1 MGTCPNCGA
10 QIPPGAGFC
19 NNCGEDLN
27 PTVADGALSSS
38 KKCYYCAKPLAGE
51 DAYYYHCK
59 YCDHDFCS
67 QHRLPENHLC
77 KSSPLRRNI
86 PTTSNPY
93 YSSSAGYYSTS
104 GRPSRV
110 GGFGINLSKQGR
122 NLIILVVLGLPI
134 GFVTTLFFIGNI
146 QAILFLVQDNYLVYH
161 GWIPALV
168 TSMIVVAPS
177 YSGLTD
183 VAFNAIAVL
192 FVDGLLRNAFTPRQ
206 YYLVFLLTGIVG
218 NLVSL
223 FGYGSG
229 TNISPD
235 TTISFGASGGIFGLV
250 AGAVAV
256 DYAVTRR
263 LNTGLVFW
271 FIIIFVFS
279 SIQGNVDFFAHLGGA
294 IAGLVSGFVVGRSRM
309 SHRQR

>member
-10 QIPPGAGFC
+10 QVPPGASFC

-27 PTVADGALSSS
+27 PTVADGALSSA

-104 GRPSRV
+104 GRPSGV

-134 GFVTTLFFIGNI
+134 GFVTTLFFIENI
-146 QAILFLVQDNYLVYH
+146 QAILFLVQDNYLVYQ

-168 TSMIVVAPS
+168 TSMIVVAPG
-177 YSGLTD
+177 YSGLVD
-183 VAFNAIAVL
+183 VAFNAIAIL
-192 FVDGLLRNAFTPRQ
+192 FVDGLLRNAFTPKQ

-218 NLVSL
+218 NVVSL
-223 FGYGSG
+223 IGYGPG
-229 TNISPD
+229 QGITL

-263 LNTGLVFW
+263 LNKGLVLW
-271 FIIIFVFS
+271 FVIIFFYS
-279 SIQGNVDFFAHLGGA
+279 SLGGSVDIFAHAGGA
-294 IAGLVSGFVVGRSRM
+294 LAGLASGFVVGRARMGSR
-309 SHRQR
+309 RR

>member
-1 MGTCPNCGA
+1 M
-10 QIPPGAGFC
+10 
-19 NNCGEDLN
+19 
-27 PTVADGALSSS
+27 
-38 KKCYYCAKPLAGE
+38 
-51 DAYYYHCK
+51 
-59 YCDHDFCS
+59 
-67 QHRLPENHLC
+67 
-77 KSSPLRRNI
+77 RRNI

-93 YSSSAGYYSTS
+93 YSSSAGYYSSSARSS
-104 GRPSRV
+104 GS

-134 GFVTTLFFIGNI
+134 GFVTTLFFVGNI

-177 YSGLTD
+177 YQGLED
-183 VAFNAIAVL
+183 VAFNAIALL
-192 FVDGLLRNAFTPRQ
+192 FIDGLLRNAFTPRQ
-206 YYLVFLLTGIVG
+206 YYLVFLITGIVG

-223 FGYGSG
+223 FGFGLG
-229 TNISPD
+229 RGIVA

-263 LNTGLVFW
+263 VNKGLVLW
-271 FIIIFVFS
+271 FVIIFVFS
-279 SIQGNVDFFAHLGGA
+279 SIGGSVDFFAHIGGA
-294 IAGLVSGFVVGRSRM
+294 LAGAVSGFVVGASRT
-309 SHRQR
+309 RARRR

>member
-1 MGTCPNCGA
+1 MSGA
-10 QIPPGAGFC
+10 
-19 NNCGEDLN
+19 
-27 PTVADGALSSS
+27 
-38 KKCYYCAKPLAGE
+38 KKCYYCGKPLAGE
-51 DAYYYHCK
+51 DAYYYHCR

-122 NLIILVVLGLPI
+122 NLILLVVLGLPI

-177 YSGLTD
+177 YAGLAD
-183 VAFNAIAVL
+183 VGFNAIAIL

-223 FGYGSG
+223 FGYGPG
-229 TNISPD
+229 QGIISAT

-263 LNTGLVFW
+263 LNSGLILW
-271 FIIIFVFS
+271 FVIIFIYS
-279 SIQGNVDFFAHLGGA
+279 SLGGSVDIFAHAGGA
-294 IAGLVSGFVVGRSRM
+294 LAGLVSGFIVGRSRM
-309 SHRQR
+309 NLRRK

>member
-10 QIPPGAGFC
+10 QIALGAGFC
-19 NNCGEDLN
+19 SNCGEDLN
-27 PTVADGALSSS
+27 PSVANGPLPNA
-38 KKCYYCAKPLAGE
+38 KKCYYCAKPFTGE

-59 YCDHDFCS
+59 YCDGDFCS

-122 NLIILVVLGLPI
+122 NLIILVALGLPI

-177 YSGLTD
+177 YLGLVD
-183 VAFNAIAVL
+183 VGFNAIALL
-192 FVDGLLRNAFTPRQ
+192 FVDGLLRVFTPRE
-206 YYLVFLLTGIVG
+206 YYMVFLLTGIIG
-218 NLVSL
+218 NIVSL
-223 FGYGSG
+223 FGYGPG
-229 TNISPD
+229 VGITA

-256 DYAVTRR
+256 DYVVTRR
-263 LNTGLVFW
+263 LNTGLVLW
-271 FIIIFVFS
+271 FVIIFVYS
-279 SIQGNVDFFAHLGGA
+279 SLGGSVDFFAHTGGA
-294 IAGLVSGFVVGRSRM
+294 LAGLVSGFVIGRSKISTR
-309 SHRQR
+309 RN